1 MRARNLKPAFFKN
14 EMLAEVAPL
23 GRILFA
29 GLWCAADRE
38 GRLEDRP
45 RKLRAEVLPYDECNV
60 DELLDELDRR
70 GFILRYEIGG
80 TRYIQVVTFARHQN
94 PHKAE
99 RPSII
104 PAPCESGACTVQ
116 APFSHGANTVQ
127 VSEIW
132 EQASEIP
139 EVVGLIP
146 DSGFLIPDS
155 GVDNTSAS
163 GGVLASH
170 SSGNGFERFWQ
181 TFPVITDGRKTAK
194 AECRKRWQQRGLE
207 AQTDTIV
214 AHVRAMAGTPKWLGG
229 FEPAPL
235 TYLNQ
240 RHWEDGLPEVGY
252 TPEQVAVFEAYNS
265 VLGAKDWPPARM
277 EPFSPERAAAISQ
290 FLTFNDKPDF
300 ACRYFDHLAENLEA
314 RPGYGLDWTLR
325 RDIYLRARE
334 GNFSYGGVND
344 K

>member
-14 EMLAEVAPL
+14 ELLAEVAPL

-29 GLWCAADRE
+29 GLWCAADRA

-45 RKLRAEVLPYDECNV
+45 RKLKAEILPYDDCNV

-70 GFILRYEIGG
+70 GFILRYEVGG
-80 TRYIQVVTFARHQN
+80 TRYIQVVNFARHQN

-104 PAPCESGACTVQ
+104 PAPCQSGACTVQ
-116 APFSHGANTVQ
+116 APFSHGASTVQ
-127 VSEIW
+127 GPERS

-155 GVDNTSAS
+155 GVDNISAS
-163 GGVLASH
+163 GGVVASQ

-181 TFPVITDGRKTAK
+181 AWPKSERKTAK
-194 AECRKRWQQRGLE
+194 AECCKRWKQRGLE
-207 AQTDTIV
+207 AQADTIV
-214 AHVRAMAGTPKWLGG
+214 AHVTAMAGTPKWREG
-229 FEPAPL
+229 FDPAPL

-240 RHWEDGLPEVGY
+240 RRWEDGLPDVGY

-265 VLGAKDWPPARM
+265 VLGAKDWPLATM

-290 FLTFNDKPDF
+290 FLTFNDKPGWVR
-300 ACRYFDHLAENLEA
+300 RYFDHLAGNLAA
-314 RPGYGLDWTLR
+314 RSGCGLDWTLR

-334 GNFSYGGVND
+334 ANFSLGGANGQ
-344 K
+344 

>member
-1 MRARNLKPAFFKN
+1 MRARNLKPALFKN
-14 EMLAEVAPL
+14 ELLAEVAPL

-29 GLWCAADRE
+29 GLWCAADRA

-45 RKLRAEVLPYDECNV
+45 RKLKAEILPYDDCNV

-70 GFILRYEIGG
+70 GFILRYEVGG
-80 TRYIQVVTFARHQN
+80 TRYVQVVNFARHQN

-104 PAPCESGACTVQ
+104 PAPCQSGACTVQ
-116 APFSHGANTVQ
+116 APFSHGASTVQ
-127 VSEIW
+127 EPECS

-155 GVDNTSAS
+155 GVDNISAS
-163 GGVLASH
+163 GGVVASQ

-181 TFPVITDGRKTAK
+181 AWPNTERRTAK
-194 AECRKRWQQRGLE
+194 AECRKRWVKRNLE
-207 AQTDTIV
+207 AIADTIV
-214 AHVRAMAGTPKWLGG
+214 AHVTAMAGTPKWCDG

-240 RHWEDGLPEVGY
+240 RHWEDGLPDVGY
-252 TPEQVAVFEAYNS
+252 TPEQAAVFEAYNS
-265 VLGAKDWPPARM
+265 VLGAKDWPPATM

-290 FLTFNDKPDF
+290 FLTFNQKPDF
-300 ACRYFDHLAENLEA
+300 ARRYFDHLAENLQA
-314 RPGYGLDWTLR
+314 RPGLGLDWTLR

-334 GNFSYGGVND
+334 GNFSSGGANGQ
-344 K
+344 

>member
-14 EMLAEVAPL
+14 ELLAEVAPL
-23 GRILFA
+23 GRLLFA

-45 RKLRAEVLPYDECNV
+45 RKLKAEILPYDDCNV
-60 DELLDELDRR
+60 DELLGELDQR
-70 GFILRYEIGG
+70 GFILRYDVGG
-80 TRYIQVVTFARHQN
+80 TRYVQVVNFARHQN

-116 APFSHGANTVQ
+116 APFSHGARTVQVPERSEQ
-127 VSEIW
+127 VSEI
-132 EQASEIP
+132 P
-139 EVVGLIP
+139 EAVGLIP

-155 GVDNTSAS
+155 GVDNISAS
-163 GGVLASH
+163 GGVEASH
-170 SSGNGFERFWQ
+170 SSANGFELFWQ
-181 TFPVITDGRKTAK
+181 AWPKSERKTAK

-207 AQTDTIV
+207 ALADTVV
-214 AHVRAMAGTPKWLGG
+214 AHVTAMACTPKWLAG

-240 RHWEDGLPEVGY
+240 RHWEDGLPDVGY

-265 VLGAKDWPPARM
+265 VLGVKDWPEAEM

-290 FLTFNDKPDF
+290 FLKFNQKPDF
-300 ACRYFDHLAENLEA
+300 ARRYFDHLAENLQA
-314 RPGYGLDWTLR
+314 RPGYGMDWTLR

-334 GNFSYGGVND
+334 ANFSSGGANAQ
-344 K
+344 